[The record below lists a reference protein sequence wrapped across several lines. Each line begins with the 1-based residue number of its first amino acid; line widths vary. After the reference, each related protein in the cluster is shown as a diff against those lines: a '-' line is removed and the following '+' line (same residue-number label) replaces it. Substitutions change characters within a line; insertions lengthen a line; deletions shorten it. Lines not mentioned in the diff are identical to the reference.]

1 MENITYKMAK
11 FTKDLQYEDLSP
23 EAIELSKRFLLD
35 SVGCAYGGSKTED
48 VKIML
53 NLYNDMGGIAEATV
67 LNSSQKL
74 PMAHAGLLNS
84 LMIRAL
90 DYNDIYWEQDPS
102 HPSDIIPAALSPAE
116 VLNKSGKDV
125 IVAIVLAY
133 EWEQRLCE
141 FSIPGVRETKWHHA
155 TLTQIAS
162 PLVTGKILDLS
173 EEQLVQA
180 IGISACHNMTLGAVT
195 AGNLTMMK
203 NTVDPLST
211 QSGIFAALLAQ
222 KGYEGPEHVI
232 DGKEGLADTLD
243 KNNFDLNILTDDLG
257 GSFRITRC
265 SMKAFP
271 TEALTHSPM
280 SAVIKIMKANNI
292 NKKDVEQVTIRT
304 VARAADIL
312 SDPSKYDPHT
322 RETADHS
329 LPYCIAAT
337 IVDGTVT
344 PESFKEE
351 KIMDQ
356 DLRSYLTKIKVV
368 AYPDYEETFPELKKA
383 GVEIKT
389 TAGESFQIEVDY
401 PLGDY
406 REPMDDD
413 TLYAK
418 FDSMVTP
425 ETGKEKRDK
434 IVETILNLEKLDD
447 ISDFTNLLSK

>member
-1 MENITYKMAK
+1 MENITYKMAR
-11 FTKDLQYEDLSP
+11 FTRDLNYEDLSP
-23 EAIELSKRFLLD
+23 ETIDLTKRFLLD
-35 SVGCAYGGSKTED
+35 SIGCAYGGSKTED

-53 NLYNDMGGIAEATV
+53 DLYSDMAGKAEATV

-74 PMAHAGLLNS
+74 PMVNAGLLNS

-102 HPSDIIPAALSPAE
+102 HPSDIIPSALSPAE
-116 VLNKSGKDV
+116 VLHKSGKDV

-141 FSIPGVRETKWHHA
+141 FAIPGIRETKWHHA

-162 PLVTGKILDLS
+162 PLVTGKILSLS
-173 EEQLVQA
+173 EEQLVNA
-180 IGISACHNMTLGAVT
+180 IGISACHNLTLGAVT
-195 AGNLTMMK
+195 AGKLTMMK

-211 QSGIFAALLAQ
+211 QSGILAALLAQ

-232 DGKEGLADTLD
+232 DGKEGLVDTFV
-243 KNNFDLNILTDDLG
+243 NNKFDLSIITDGLG
-257 GSFRITRC
+257 DSFRITKC

-280 SAVIKIMKANNI
+280 SAVIKIMKSNNI
-292 NKKDVEQVTIRT
+292 DKKDVEQVTIRT

-312 SDPSKYDPHT
+312 SDPSKYDPRT

-329 LPYCIAAT
+329 LPFCIAAT

-351 KIMDQ
+351 KIMDPE
-356 DLRSYLTKIKVV
+356 LRSYLNKIKVV
-368 AYPDYEETFPELKKA
+368 ADPDYEKTFPELKRA

-389 TAGESFQIEVDY
+389 TDGNSFEIEVDY

-413 TLYAK
+413 TLYVK

-434 IVETILNLEKLDD
+434 IVDTILNLEKLDD
-447 ISDFTNLLSK
+447 ITEFTNLLAK

>member
-1 MENITYKMAK
+1 MESITHKMAK
-11 FTKDLQYEDLSP
+11 FTKDLCYEDLSP
-23 EAIELSKRFLLD
+23 EAITLAKRFLLD
-35 SVGCAYGGSKTED
+35 SIGCAYGGSKTED

-53 NLYNDMGGIAEATV
+53 DLYNDMGGKAEATI

-74 PMAHAGLLNS
+74 PMAHAGLINS

-102 HPSDIIPAALSPAE
+102 HPSDLIPAALSPAE
-116 VLNKSGKDV
+116 VMNKSGKEV
-125 IVAIVLAY
+125 IVAMVLAY

-141 FSIPGVRETKWHHA
+141 FAVPGVRETKWHHA
-155 TLTQIAS
+155 SLTQIAS
-162 PLVTGKILDLS
+162 PLVSGKILDLS
-173 EEQLVQA
+173 EEQMVHA
-180 IGISACHNMTLGAVT
+180 IGISACHNFTLGAVT

-222 KGYEGPEHVI
+222 IGYEGPAHVI
-232 DGKEGLADTLD
+232 DGKEGLADTLSSN
-243 KNNFDLNILTDDLG
+243 KFNLNDLTDGLG
-257 GSFRITRC
+257 DSFRITRC

-280 SAVIKIMKANNI
+280 SAVIKIMKSHQI
-292 NKKDVEQVTIRT
+292 DKKDIGQVTIRT

-312 SDPSKYDPHT
+312 SDPSKYDPRT

-344 PESFKEE
+344 PESFREE
-351 KIMDQ
+351 KIMNPE
-356 DLRSYLTKIKVV
+356 LRSYLNKIKVFAEP
-368 AYPDYEETFPELKKA
+368 AYEKTFPELKKA

-389 TAGESFQIEVDY
+389 LGGDSFNIEVDY

-413 TLYAK
+413 TLFAK

-425 ETGKEKRDK
+425 QTGKDKRDK

-447 ISDFTNLLSK
+447 ISEFTNLLTK

>member
-1 MENITYKMAK
+1 MENITHKMAK
-11 FTKDLQYEDLSP
+11 FTKELKYEDLSQ
-23 EAIELSKRFLLD
+23 EAIDLTKRFLLD
-35 SVGCAYGGSKTED
+35 SIGCAYGGSKTED

-53 NLYNDMGGIAEATV
+53 DLYNDMGGKAEATV

-116 VLNKSGKDV
+116 ILHKNGKEV

-141 FSIPGVRETKWHHA
+141 FAIPGVRETKWHHA

-173 EEQLVQA
+173 EEQLVHA

-211 QSGIFAALLAQ
+211 QSGIFAALLA
-222 KGYEGPEHVI
+222 KGGYEGPEHVI
-232 DGKEGLADTLD
+232 DGKEGLVDTFVN
-243 KNNFDLNILTDDLG
+243 NNFDLNIMTDGLG
-257 GSFRITRC
+257 NSFRITRC

-280 SAVIKIMKANNI
+280 SAVIKLMKSNNI
-292 NKKDVEQVTIRT
+292 NKKDVEEVTIRT
-304 VARAADIL
+304 VTRAADIL
-312 SDPSKYDPHT
+312 SDPSKYDPRT

-344 PESFKEE
+344 PASFKEE
-351 KIMDQ
+351 KIMDPE
-356 DLRSYLTKIKVV
+356 LRSYLNKIKVV
-368 AYPDYEETFPELKKA
+368 ADPDYEKTFPELKKA

-389 TAGESFQIEVDY
+389 SDGNSYKIEVDY

-418 FDSMVTP
+418 FNSMVTP
-425 ETGKEKRDK
+425 ETGKAKRDK
-434 IVETILNLEKLDD
+434 IVDAILNLENLDD
-447 ISDFTNLLSK
+447 ITDLTNLLAK

>member
-1 MENITYKMAK
+1 MENITYKMAR
-11 FTKDLQYEDLSP
+11 FTRDLKYEDLSP
-23 EAIELSKRFLLD
+23 ETIDLTKRFLLD
-35 SVGCAYGGSKTED
+35 SIGCAYGGSKTED

-53 NLYNDMGGIAEATV
+53 DLYSDMAGKAEATV

-74 PMAHAGLLNS
+74 PMVNAGLLNS

-116 VLNKSGKDV
+116 VLHKSGKDV

-141 FSIPGVRETKWHHA
+141 FAFPGVRETKWHHA

-173 EEQLVQA
+173 EEQLVHA
-180 IGISACHNMTLGAVT
+180 IGISACHNLTLGAVT
-195 AGNLTMMK
+195 AGKLTMMK

-211 QSGIFAALLAQ
+211 QAGILAALLAQ

-232 DGKEGLADTLD
+232 DGKEGLVDTFV
-243 KNNFDLNILTDDLG
+243 NNKFDLNIITDGLG
-257 GSFRITRC
+257 DSFRITKC

-280 SAVIKIMKANNI
+280 SAVIKIMKSNNI
-292 NKKDVEQVTIRT
+292 DKKDVEQVTIRT

-312 SDPSKYDPHT
+312 SDPSKYDPRT

-329 LPYCIAAT
+329 LPFCIAAT

-351 KIMDQ
+351 KIMDPE
-356 DLRSYLTKIKVV
+356 LRSYLNKIKVV
-368 AYPDYEETFPELKKA
+368 ADPDYEKTFPELKKA

-389 TAGESFQIEVDY
+389 TDGNSFEIEVDY

-434 IVETILNLEKLDD
+434 IVDAILNLEKLED
-447 ISDFTNLLSK
+447 ISDFTNLLAK

>member
-425 ETGKEKRDK
+425 ETGKEKTDK

>member
-1 MENITYKMAK
+1 MENITYKMAR
-11 FTKDLQYEDLSP
+11 FTRDLKYEDLSP
-23 EAIELSKRFLLD
+23 ETIDLTKRFLLD
-35 SVGCAYGGSKTED
+35 STGCAYGGSKTED

-53 NLYNDMGGIAEATV
+53 DLYSDMAGKAEATV

-74 PMAHAGLLNS
+74 PMVNAGLLNS

-116 VLNKSGKDV
+116 VLHKSGKDV

-141 FSIPGVRETKWHHA
+141 FAIPGVRETKWHHA

-162 PLVTGKILDLS
+162 PLVTGKILGLS
-173 EEQLVQA
+173 EEQLVHA
-180 IGISACHNMTLGAVT
+180 IGISACHNLTLGAVT
-195 AGNLTMMK
+195 AGKLTMMK

-211 QSGIFAALLAQ
+211 QAGILAALLAQ

-232 DGKEGLADTLD
+232 DGKEGLVDTFV
-243 KNNFDLNILTDDLG
+243 NNKFDLNIMTDGLG
-257 GSFRITRC
+257 DSFRITKC

-280 SAVIKIMKANNI
+280 SAVIKIMKSNNI
-292 NKKDVEQVTIRT
+292 DKKDVERVTIRT

-312 SDPSKYDPHT
+312 SDPSKYDPRT

-329 LPYCIAAT
+329 LPFCIAAT

-351 KIMDQ
+351 KIMDTE
-356 DLRSYLTKIKVV
+356 LRSYLNKIKVV
-368 AYPDYEETFPELKKA
+368 ANPDYEKTFPELKRA

-389 TAGESFQIEVDY
+389 TDGNSFEIEVDY

-434 IVETILNLEKLDD
+434 IVDAILNLEKLED
-447 ISDFTNLLSK
+447 ISDFTNLLAK

>member
-1 MENITYKMAK
+1 MENITYKMAR
-11 FTKDLQYEDLSP
+11 FTRDLKYEDLSP
-23 EAIELSKRFLLD
+23 ETIDLTKRFLLD
-35 SVGCAYGGSKTED
+35 SIGCAYGGSKTED

-53 NLYNDMGGIAEATV
+53 DLYSDMAGKAEATV

-74 PMAHAGLLNS
+74 PMVNAGLLNS

-116 VLNKSGKDV
+116 VLHKSGKDV

-141 FSIPGVRETKWHHA
+141 FAIPGVRETKWHHA

-162 PLVTGKILDLS
+162 PLVTGKILGLS
-173 EEQLVQA
+173 EEQLVNA
-180 IGISACHNMTLGAVT
+180 IGISACHNLTLGAVT
-195 AGNLTMMK
+195 AGKLTMMK

-211 QSGIFAALLAQ
+211 QSGILAALLAE

-232 DGKEGLADTLD
+232 DGKEGLVDTFV
-243 KNNFDLNILTDDLG
+243 NNKFDLTIMTDGLG
-257 GSFRITRC
+257 DSFRITKC

-280 SAVIKIMKANNI
+280 SAVIKIMKSNNI
-292 NKKDVEQVTIRT
+292 DKKDVEQVTIRT

-312 SDPSKYDPHT
+312 SDPSKYDPRT

-329 LPYCIAAT
+329 LPFCIATT
-337 IVDGTVT
+337 IVDGTVI

-351 KIMDQ
+351 KIMDPE
-356 DLRSYLTKIKVV
+356 LRSYLNKIKVV
-368 AYPDYEETFPELKKA
+368 ADPDYEKTFPELKRA

-389 TAGESFQIEVDY
+389 TDGNSFEIEVDF

-406 REPMDDD
+406 REPMDDH

-434 IVETILNLEKLDD
+434 IVDAIINLEKLED
-447 ISDFTNLLSK
+447 ISDFTNLLAK